1 VPQFKNLSKIN
12 ANRRILLVDDEPY
25 NLLALKIVL
34 QQCGIQNIIQQ
45 VDTAYNGQEAIDLV
59 KKGYDEN

>member
-12 ANRRILLVDDEPY
+12 TNRRILLVDDEPY